1 MRNNIRSEW
10 LQNLMRKHWGKL
22 LAAQVLIV
30 FAVGYYVATLVG
42 GSASSDSTPSDPH
55 ANHTETTPSLWT
67 CAMHPQIRQPKPGK
81 CPLCGMKLVP
91 VTKTAGGGMRT
102 VNISPAAR
110 ELMNIQTSPVE
121 RRYVTAEVRMVG
133 KVEYDE
139 TKLSHI
145 TAWVSGR
152 LDRLFVDYMGV
163 QVKPGDHM
171 VYIYS
176 EELYAVQDELIRALE
191 FQRQRGPSRSPI
203 RSEINLVES
212 AREKLRLLGLTD
224 SQIKEIEQRDKP
236 TDHITIQSPIGGIVI
251 EKLKQE
257 GDRVRTGDRI
267 YTVAD
272 LKQVWVKLDAYESD
286 LVWLRY
292 GQEVTFSTEAY
303 PGEDFTGR
311 IAFIDP
317 VLNKQTRTVK
327 VRVNVPNPDGKL
339 KPEMFVRATVKSD
352 VAAGGKVLSADLV
365 GKWISPMHPEIVS
378 DKPGNCTIC
387 GMPLVRSETLGY
399 VAAQTD
405 ANSRPLVIP
414 VSAALV
420 TGTRAIVYVEQPT
433 AEEPTFDGREIVLGP
448 RAGDFYLVKHGLS
461 EGELVVTNGNFKL
474 DSALQIQAKPTM
486 MTPEGG
492 GGGGHDHGGHGG
504 SDKKTKGS
512 EMVGA
517 TMTLPAEFRSK
528 LDKIVA
534 AFDEL
539 AVVVK
544 ASRLDEIR
552 SSFRQFG
559 ETIQQNGNDLVS
571 GHASVLWDEY
581 SMLLSNDAVE
591 GSEVGGLA
599 DADRVFLLTKRHV
612 QRMREQFGIVHEGH
626 EQHEMTTLPT
636 PPEFQGQLVALWHAY
651 LPVQKALAGDNLQ
664 NATEGLPSLTHA
676 SQQINATVLDSKA
689 GEAWK
694 TEAESL
700 SEILVG
706 LQKAKDIGEFRSAFA
721 MLSDQMAAISKSF
734 GFGPELS
741 VYELHC
747 PMAFKGRGAIWLQA
761 DDATKNPYFGETM
774 LKCADRV
781 NLISKPMAKLDEDHS
796 AHGGHQHEQ

>member
-1 MRNNIRSEW
+1 MQDIIHSEW
-10 LQNLMRKHWGKL
+10 LQNLLRRHWGKL
-22 LAAQVLIV
+22 LTAQVLIV

-42 GSASSDSTPSDPH
+42 GSAPSDSTPSDPH
-55 ANHTETTPSLWT
+55 ADHIEAAATLWT
-67 CAMHPQIRQPKPGK
+67 CSMHPQIRQSKPGK

-102 VNISPAAR
+102 INISPAAR
-110 ELMNIQTSPVE
+110 ELMKIQTSPVE
-121 RRYVTAEVRMVG
+121 RRYVAAEVRMVG

-152 LDRLFVDYMGV
+152 LDRLFVDYTGV

-191 FQRQRGPSRSPI
+191 FQRQRGPSRSPA
-203 RSEINLVES
+203 RTEINLVES

-272 LKQVWVKLDAYESD
+272 LNQVWIKLDAYESD

-303 PGEDFTGR
+303 PGEEFTGR

-317 VLNKQTRTVK
+317 VLDKQTRTVK
-327 VRVNVPNPDGKL
+327 VRVNVPNSDGKL

-352 VAAGGKVLSADLV
+352 VAAGGRVLSADLA

-378 DKPGNCTIC
+378 DKPGNCTVC

-405 ANSRPLVIP
+405 ENSRPLVIP
-414 VSAALV
+414 ASAALV

-448 RAGDFYLVKHGLS
+448 RAGDFYLVKHGLN

-492 GGGGHDHGGHGG
+492 GGGGHDHGGHGAG
-504 SDKKTKGS
+504 DEKRS
-512 EMVGA
+512 EMA
-517 TMTLPAEFRSK
+517 DAAMTLTAEFRSK
-528 LDKIVA
+528 LNHLVA

-544 ASRLDEIR
+544 ASRLDDIR

-559 ETIQQNGNDLVS
+559 ETIQQNGNDLS

-626 EQHEMTTLPT
+626 EQHEMTMLPT
-636 PPEFQGQLVALWHAY
+636 PPEFQRQLATLWHAY
-651 LPVQKALAGDNLQ
+651 LPVQQALAGDILQ
-664 NATEGLPSLTHA
+664 NATERLPSLTRA
-676 SQQINATVLDSKA
+676 SQQIDASLLDSNA
-689 GEAWK
+689 GDAWK
-694 TEAESL
+694 MEAANL
-700 SEILVG
+700 SEIFGG
-706 LQKAKDIGEFRSAFA
+706 LQEAKDISEFRSAFA
-721 MLSDQMAAISKSF
+721 LLSDEMAVIAKSF

-741 VYELHC
+741 VYKLHC

-761 DDATKNPYFGETM
+761 DDATKNPYFGATM

-781 NLISKPMAKLDEDHS
+781 DLISKPMAKLDEDLS

>member
-1 MRNNIRSEW
+1 MFRSEK
-10 LQNLMRKHWGKL
+10 LQGLLRKHWGKL
-22 LAAQVLIV
+22 LAVQALIV

-42 GSASSDSTPSDPH
+42 GSAPSDSTPSDPH
-55 ANHTETTPSLWT
+55 AGHVEAAPTLWT
-67 CAMHPQIRQPKPGK
+67 CSMHPQIRQPKPGK

-91 VTKTAGGGMRT
+91 VTKSAGGGMRT

-110 ELMNIQTSPVE
+110 ELMKIQTSPVE
-121 RRYVTAEVRMVG
+121 RRYVAAQVRMVG

-152 LDRLFVDYMGV
+152 LDRLFVDYTGV

-191 FQRQRGPSRSPI
+191 FQRQRGPSRSPN
-203 RSEINLVES
+203 RTEINLVES

-224 SQIKEIEQRDKP
+224 SQVKEIEQRDKP

-272 LKQVWVKLDAYESD
+272 LNQVWVKLDAYESD

-303 PGEDFTGR
+303 PGEEFTGR

-327 VRVNVPNPDGKL
+327 VRVNVPNHDGKL

-352 VAAGGKVLSADLV
+352 VAAGGKVLSAGLA

-405 ANSRPLVIP
+405 ENARPLVIP
-414 VSAALV
+414 ASAALV

-492 GGGGHDHGGHGG
+492 GGGGHDHGGGG
-504 SDKKTKGS
+504 GGDKKTKGG
-512 EMVGA
+512 EVAGA
-517 TMTLPAEFRSK
+517 TMTLPGEFRTK
-528 LDKIVA
+528 LDQVVA
-534 AFDEL
+534 AFDDL

-544 ASRLDEIR
+544 ASRLDDIR
-552 SSFRQFG
+552 TSFRLLG
-559 ETIQQNGNDLVS
+559 ETIQQSGSSLVG

-599 DADRVFLLTKRHV
+599 EADRVFLLTKRHI
-612 QRMREQFGIVHEGH
+612 QRMREQFGVVHDGH
-626 EQHEMTTLPT
+626 EQHEMSMLQT
-636 PPEFQGQLVALWHAY
+636 PPEFQQQLAALWQTY
-651 LPVQKALAGDNLQ
+651 LPVKQALAADNLQ
-664 NATEGLPSLTHA
+664 NAIEGLSSLTQA
-676 SQQINATVLDSKA
+676 SQQINASVLDAAA

-694 TEAESL
+694 TEAENL

-706 LQKAKDIGEFRSAFA
+706 LQKAKDISEFRSAFA
-721 MLSDQMAAISKSF
+721 MLSDEVSALVKTF
-734 GFGPELS
+734 GFGPGNS
-741 VYELHC
+741 VYEHHC
-747 PMAFKGRGAIWLQA
+747 PMAFNGRGAIWLQA
-761 DDATKNPYFGETM
+761 DDATKNPYFGTTM

-781 NLISKPMAKLDEDHS
+781 DLISKPRAEPGEDS

>member
-1 MRNNIRSEW
+1 MQDIIHSEW
-10 LQNLMRKHWGKL
+10 LQNLLRRHWGKL
-22 LAAQVLIV
+22 LTAQVLIV

-42 GSASSDSTPSDPH
+42 GSAPSDSTPSDPH
-55 ANHTETTPSLWT
+55 ADHIEAAATLWT
-67 CAMHPQIRQPKPGK
+67 CSMHPQIRQSKPGK

-102 VNISPAAR
+102 INISPAAR
-110 ELMNIQTSPVE
+110 ELMKIQTSPVE
-121 RRYVTAEVRMVG
+121 RRYVAAEVRMVG

-152 LDRLFVDYMGV
+152 LDRLFVDYTGV

-191 FQRQRGPSRSPI
+191 FQRQRGPSRSPA
-203 RSEINLVES
+203 RTEINLVES

-272 LKQVWVKLDAYESD
+272 LNQVWIKLDAYESD

-303 PGEDFTGR
+303 PGEEFTGR

-317 VLNKQTRTVK
+317 VLDKQTRTVK
-327 VRVNVPNPDGKL
+327 VRVNVPNSDGKL

-352 VAAGGKVLSADLV
+352 VAAGGRVLSADLA

-378 DKPGNCTIC
+378 DKPGNCTVC

-405 ANSRPLVIP
+405 ENSRPLVIP
-414 VSAALV
+414 ASAALV

-448 RAGDFYLVKHGLS
+448 RAGDFYLVKHGLN

-504 SDKKTKGS
+504 GDKKKKGG
-512 EMVGA
+512 ETA
-517 TMTLPAEFRSK
+517 DAAMTLTAEFRSK
-528 LDKIVA
+528 LNHLVA

-544 ASRLDEIR
+544 ASRLDDIR

-559 ETIQQNGNDLVS
+559 ETIQQNGNDLS

-626 EQHEMTTLPT
+626 EQHEMTMLPT
-636 PPEFQGQLVALWHAY
+636 PPEFQRQLATLWHAY
-651 LPVQKALAGDNLQ
+651 LPVQQALAGDNLQ
-664 NATEGLPSLTHA
+664 NATERLPSLTRA
-676 SQQINATVLDSKA
+676 SQQIDASLLDSNA
-689 GEAWK
+689 GDAWK
-694 TEAESL
+694 MEAANL
-700 SEILVG
+700 SEIFGG
-706 LQKAKDIGEFRSAFA
+706 LQEAKDISEFRSAFA
-721 MLSDQMAAISKSF
+721 LLSDEMAVIAKSF

-741 VYELHC
+741 VYKLHC

-761 DDATKNPYFGETM
+761 DDATKNPYFGATM

-781 NLISKPMAKLDEDHS
+781 DLISKPMAKLDEDLS

>member
-1 MRNNIRSEW
+1 MQDIIHSEW
-10 LQNLMRKHWGKL
+10 LQNLLRRHWGKL
-22 LAAQVLIV
+22 LTAQVLIV

-42 GSASSDSTPSDPH
+42 GSAPSDSTPSDPH
-55 ANHTETTPSLWT
+55 ADHIEAAATLWT
-67 CAMHPQIRQPKPGK
+67 CSMHPQIRQSKPGK

-102 VNISPAAR
+102 INISPAAR
-110 ELMNIQTSPVE
+110 ELMKIQTSPVE
-121 RRYVTAEVRMVG
+121 RRYVAAEVRMVG

-152 LDRLFVDYMGV
+152 LDRLFVDYTGV

-191 FQRQRGPSRSPI
+191 FQRQRGPSRSPA
-203 RSEINLVES
+203 RTEINLVES

-272 LKQVWVKLDAYESD
+272 LNQVWIKLDAYESD

-303 PGEDFTGR
+303 PGEEFTGR

-317 VLNKQTRTVK
+317 VLDKQTRTVK
-327 VRVNVPNPDGKL
+327 VRVNVPNSDGKL

-352 VAAGGKVLSADLV
+352 VAAGGRVLSADLA

-378 DKPGNCTIC
+378 DKPGNCTVC

-405 ANSRPLVIP
+405 ENSRPLVIP
-414 VSAALV
+414 ASAALV

-448 RAGDFYLVKHGLS
+448 RAGDFYLVKHGLN

-492 GGGGHDHGGHGG
+492 GGGGHDHGGHGAG
-504 SDKKTKGS
+504 DEKRS
-512 EMVGA
+512 EMA
-517 TMTLPAEFRSK
+517 DAAMTLTAEFRSK
-528 LDKIVA
+528 LNHLVA

-544 ASRLDEIR
+544 ASRLDDIR

-559 ETIQQNGNDLVS
+559 ETIQQNGNDLS

-626 EQHEMTTLPT
+626 EQHEMTMLPT
-636 PPEFQGQLVALWHAY
+636 PPEFQRQLATLWHAY
-651 LPVQKALAGDNLQ
+651 LPVQQALAGDNLQ
-664 NATEGLPSLTHA
+664 NATERLPSLTRA
-676 SQQINATVLDSKA
+676 SQQIDASLLDSNA
-689 GEAWK
+689 GDAWK
-694 TEAESL
+694 MEAANL
-700 SEILVG
+700 SEIFGG
-706 LQKAKDIGEFRSAFA
+706 LQEAKDISEFRSAFA
-721 MLSDQMAAISKSF
+721 LLSDEMAVIAKSF

-741 VYELHC
+741 VYKLHC

-761 DDATKNPYFGETM
+761 DDATKNPYFGATM

-781 NLISKPMAKLDEDHS
+781 DLISKPMAKLDEDLS